1 MTIENQNGYITI
13 DGKKYA
19 ECTLQEQTDFN
30 NFLKLYKK
38 DERIKTLLVGK
49 NKKQVARDLSDILGK
64 SETYIYQYWLNT
76 PFSVP
81 DKYFDTVVGY
91 LDNYH
96 SLKLG

>member
-1 MTIENQNGYITI
+1 MIIENQNGFITI
-13 DGKKYA
+13 DGKRYA
-19 ECTLQEQTDFN
+19 DCTLQEQTEFN
-30 NFLKLYKK
+30 DFLKLYKK
-38 DERIKTLLVGK
+38 EEQIKKILVGK
-49 NKKQVARDLSDILGK
+49 NKKQVARDLSEILGK

-81 DKYFDTVVGY
+81 DKYFGTFMGY